1 MTAKVTLSLV
11 LPVHN
16 QEIIISK
23 ATVDI
28 NHALQSL
35 RINYEIILV
44 ENGST
49 DDTLRV
55 VREIAKKERR
65 VKVLT
70 SPKGY
75 GSAVIAGL
83 AKAQGF
89 YVSYMPSDGQ
99 LDPRILGQLYNL
111 INLKTYDIVKIRR
124 INRESL
130 SRKFQSFIFNL
141 LTRLLYPITLTDI
154 NGSPR
159 IMKRSDFNKLE
170 LTSGDS
176 FIDCEM
182 AVKAHYL
189 GWRILEVPAK
199 TLPRLGGKSTVSYK
213 TVMEFIYNLISF
225 RNSLYLRQWKAK
237 QKIV

>member
-16 QEIIISK
+16 QETIISK
-23 ATVDI
+23 ATADI
-28 NHALQSL
+28 NRALQTL
-35 RINYEIILV
+35 GIKYEIILV

-55 VREIAKKERR
+55 VREIAKKEKG

-83 AKAQGF
+83 AKARGF

-99 LDPRILGQLYNL
+99 LDPRTLGQIYKL
-111 INLKTYDIVKIRR
+111 ISLKTYDMVKIRR
-124 INRESL
+124 TNRESFL
-130 SRKFQSFIFNL
+130 RKFQSFIFNL

-159 IMKRSDFNKLE
+159 IMKRSAIKKLA
-170 LTSGDS
+170 LVSGDS

-189 GWRILEVPAK
+189 GWKILEVPAK
-199 TLPRLGGKSTVSYK
+199 TYPRLGGKSTVSYK
-213 TVMEFIYNLISF
+213 TVMEFIYNLIFF
-225 RNSLYLRQWKAK
+225 RNSRYLRQWKAK
-237 QKIV
+237 TKK